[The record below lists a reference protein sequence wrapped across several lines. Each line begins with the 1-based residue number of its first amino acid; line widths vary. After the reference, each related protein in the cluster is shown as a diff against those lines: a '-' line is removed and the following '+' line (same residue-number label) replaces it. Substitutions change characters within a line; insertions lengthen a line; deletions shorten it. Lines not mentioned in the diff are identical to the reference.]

1 MHYGRDAAGNVV
13 PLRMTQEG
21 MQQPAM
27 PPGVTLLP
35 PTYSVPGATDT
46 TILQRPGGAPVSSIP
61 KQVGQAAH
69 EKAEGT
75 ATGKYAGELPPL
87 ARKAGQAMQQLDQK
101 QALAVQD
108 IDRALKVMDSATFPV
123 TGVMSDIL
131 AHAYQPGTDF
141 RALLKSVGVQ
151 MGFDEL
157 QAMRDA
163 SPTGGALGQVSDF
176 ENRQLQALRGN
187 IEAAQSAAQ
196 LRDNL
201 ERLKQF
207 LATRQQARQAAYDE
221 TFGAVRP
228 RSKTISRAE
237 IQALAAKRSKAEKRT
252 VTEEEVE
259 QAARNSHYEVLP

>member
-1 MHYGRDAAGNVV
+1 
-13 PLRMTQEG
+13 
-21 MQQPAM
+21 
-27 PPGVTLLP
+27 
-35 PTYSVPGATDT
+35 
-46 TILQRPGGAPVSSIP
+46 
-61 KQVGQAAH
+61 
-69 EKAEGT
+69 
-75 ATGKYAGELPPL
+75 
-87 ARKAGQAMQQLDQK
+87 
-101 QALAVQD
+101 
-108 IDRALKVMDSATFPV
+108 
-123 TGVMSDIL
+123 
-131 AHAYQPGTDF
+131 
-141 RALLKSVGVQ
+141 